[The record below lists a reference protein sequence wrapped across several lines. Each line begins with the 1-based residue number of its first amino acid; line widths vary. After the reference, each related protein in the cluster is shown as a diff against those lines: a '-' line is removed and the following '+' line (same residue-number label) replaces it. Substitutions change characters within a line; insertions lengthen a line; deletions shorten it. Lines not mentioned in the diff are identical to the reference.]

1 MSRPSSSKNYNFAFP
16 LVTCGCLSV
25 SREPR
30 RYPCHLRTVWL
41 RLRHSKSWV
50 NGQLSSCPGC
60 VQRLSHS
67 HIIHIWIFQFSIFTI
82 VCYLCVTY
90 CPQIVPFIF
99 GRHRWSP
106 KFKIHIIPHRSTK
119 VHAPG
124 HLQLC
129 WPPLPLLAS
138 HLPGDPFV
146 SVDRYDA
153 ETFVTD
159 WRARRRSPRET
170 HLSRLRSVSEHA
182 LGVLEKCAT
191 ITCIWWSEE

>member
-1 MSRPSSSKNYNFAFP
+1 MSGSKSQRCQVGAQRYLWFSLIFLPKGKVIPRRNNADVNLVDVDNLCNGMSRPSSSKNYNFAFP

-90 CPQIVPFIF
+90 CPQIVPFILA
-99 GRHRWSP
+99 GTDGPQNS
-106 KFKIHIIPHRSTK
+106 RST
-119 VHAPG
+119 
-124 HLQLC
+124 
-129 WPPLPLLAS
+129 
-138 HLPGDPFV
+138 
-146 SVDRYDA
+146 
-153 ETFVTD
+153 
-159 WRARRRSPRET
+159 
-170 HLSRLRSVSEHA
+170 
-182 LGVLEKCAT
+182 
-191 ITCIWWSEE
+191 